1 MTAKQPFDIGPAPD
15 FQRGDRVTITLPG
28 IAPWT
33 GVVTAIKPSS
43 ESGWWLDIRDDRDGM
58 TQQCQAD
65 IVVLLSRETEEE
77 QAETDALFANMF
89 PDGDQMEIEGG
100 ELELEM
106 ES

>member
-1 MTAKQPFDIGPAPD
+1 MTAKQPFDTGPTPD

-58 TQQCQAD
+58 TQQVAAA
-65 IVVLLSRETEEE
+65 VVVFLSREEE
-77 QAETDALFANMF
+77 
-89 PDGDQMEIEGG
+89 
-100 ELELEM
+100 
-106 ES
+106 S